1 MAHPV
6 FAHQTEPEEFVFLL
20 LDGFTHL
27 ALSASIEVLRVANL
41 LSNKTLYAWSL
52 MKMGGGSQLSSN
64 GLETVVQ
71 SDLRDL
77 KAGTSLYVVS
87 GLGVGARLLK
97 S

>member
-6 FAHQTEPEEFVFLL
+6 FAHQTEAEEFVFLL

-27 ALSASIEVLRVANL
+27 ALSSSIEVLRVANL